1 MNGQNQVQFPAG
13 ISVDKI
19 MSLVDTIN
27 SLDRNI
33 NISISVRDL
42 KMRELNS
49 YGLTIVNGVVT
60 QKREPVREVNPQA
73 KGEIVS
79 QPEKNVETQL
89 EPPRTTTPSA
99 AQTVSEDV
107 QNAVLNHLSGKAT

>member
-1 MNGQNQVQFPAG
+1 MNGQSQVQFPAG

-33 NISISVRDL
+33 NVSISVRDL

-49 YGLTIVNGVVT
+49 YGLTLVNGAVT
-60 QKREPVREVNPQA
+60 QKKEPVREVTPQVPVVAPQA
-73 KGEIVS
+73 AVKP
-79 QPEKNVETQL
+79 PEVKVVEPKT
-89 EPPRTTTPSA
+89 A
-99 AQTVSEDV
+99 EDSK
-107 QNAVLNHLSGKAT
+107 VLTEMAPI